1 MSAQDCK
8 IGNFDWITEY
18 DEIELYLQSDYTG
31 LSNKKDDLRV
41 LVAGCG
47 TSKLSLQLADSGFGE
62 IISVD
67 NDSQVCMISRN
78 FFLFDDFN
86 HSFLSHTTYSFLNT
100 YLFLHP

>member
-1 MSAQDCK
+1 MTAQDCK

-18 DEIELYLQSDYTG
+18 DEIELYLQSNYTG
-31 LSNKKDDLRV
+31 LSDKKDVFRV

-67 NDSQVCMISRN
+67 NDSQVRFAI
-78 FFLFDDFN
+78 
-86 HSFLSHTTYSFLNT
+86 
-100 YLFLHP
+100 